1 MAHGLSFPKAWG
13 IFLDQGLNWC
23 PLHWQA
29 ILNHWTLKEAPPILF
44 KTELLNVYRVK
55 ALNRNTENSEKV
67 GILVLNVQQITLP
80 WQEILV
86 VGILCQEL

>member
-1 MAHGLSFPKAWG
+1 MAHGLSCPKAWR
-13 IFLDQGLNWC
+13 IFLDQGSNWC

-29 ILNHWTLKEAPPILF
+29 ILNHWTPKEAPPIFL

-55 ALNRNTENSEKV
+55 ALNRNTGNSEKV

-86 VGILCQEL
+86 AGILCQES